1 MIEPKVTISV
11 FKSGKIN
18 FVGAKKA
25 NEIFDTFEKFYPLIC
40 KYKSDKMMKQEND
53 EDINEAE
60 FSNINNL

>member
-18 FVGAKKA
+18 FVGAKKT
-25 NEIFDTFEKFYPLIC
+25 NEIFDAFEKFYPLIC